1 MTLICRL
8 IHAVVPPSDDALL
21 ERATNLIRQ
30 QADMIDELQTELNR
44 THLEYLREIQGIV
57 SGWLLHTDQ
66 PELDIRGDLA
76 EFDSLLGHRI
86 AMHEEHV
93 V

>member
-1 MTLICRL
+1 MTLIRRL
-8 IHAVVPPSDDALL
+8 LYAVVPPSDDALL
-21 ERATNLIRQ
+21 ERAANLIRL
-30 QADMIDELQTELNR
+30 QANVIENLEAELNR

-57 SGWLLHTDQ
+57 SGWLIHTDQ

>member
-1 MTLICRL
+1 MTLIRRL
-8 IHAVVPPSDDALL
+8 LYAVVPPSDDALL
-21 ERATNLIRQ
+21 ERATNLIRL
-30 QADMIDELQTELNR
+30 QADMIENLQTELNS

-76 EFDSLLGHRI
+76 EFDTVLGHRI

-93 V
+93 L